1 MSTSEHRCNDGRHVV
16 RNLVKTIG
24 LVLLLLMV
32 FWASV
37 PAFAADMILYS
48 GRKEK
53 AIKPVVDAF
62 TAQTGITVALKTGKT
77 SGLANTLILE
87 KNRPR
92 ADVFIATVGGV
103 MEILA
108 NKGILSSYR
117 SPAAERLPA
126 EFKSEAGYWTGI
138 SGRAR
143 IIIYNTELVAKAG
156 VPQSVFEL
164 VDPQWK
170 GKVAVAGTRE
180 RTTLSWASWL
190 VHEKGKDSI
199 RKFFKQLAANDLT
212 ILSDNSEVWRGVGRG
227 EFAIGVTNSPNSHL
241 AVRAGLPVGEVYPDQ
256 DTIGTLVNLNAIAVV
271 EGGPHLKPAKQ
282 FVDFV
287 LSPAGQRLLVQH
299 AYEIPLVANVDSG
312 SVKHLSAMKTPSVT
326 VRSLA
331 AAADSTMDLLR
342 TIDPRW

>member
-1 MSTSEHRCNDGRHVV
+1 MTTVIVAGVMLFLATV
-16 RNLVKTIG
+16 P
-24 LVLLLLMV
+24 V
-32 FWASV
+32 FG
-37 PAFAADMILYS
+37 ADMILYS

-53 AIKPVVDAF
+53 AIKPVADAF
-62 TAQTGITVALKTGKT
+62 TAKTGITIALKTGKT
-77 SGLANTLILE
+77 SGLANTLLLE
-87 KNRPR
+87 KRRPR

-108 NKGILSSYR
+108 EKGVLSSY
-117 SPAAERLPA
+117 SSLATERLPA
-126 EFKSEAGYWTGI
+126 EFKSASGHWAGI

-143 IIIYNTELVAKAG
+143 IIIYNTELVATDD

-164 VDPQWK
+164 VDPKWQ

-190 VHEKGKDSI
+190 VHERGKDSI
-199 RKFFKQLAANDLT
+199 QKYFQQLGLNGLT

-227 EFAIGVTNSPNSHL
+227 EFVIGLTNSPNSHL
-241 AVRAGLPVGEVYPDQ
+241 AVKAGLPVGEVYPDQ

-271 EGGPHLKPAKQ
+271 QGAPHPEKAKR

-287 LSPAGQRLLVQH
+287 LSPNGQRLLVEN
-299 AYEIPLVANVDSG
+299 AYEIPLLANIDSG
-312 SVKHLSAMKTPSVT
+312 SVKPLSAMKTPSIT

-342 TIDPRW
+342 NIDPRW

>member
-1 MSTSEHRCNDGRHVV
+1 MKRALGVTAS
-16 RNLVKTIG
+16 
-24 LVLLLLMV
+24 VLLVGMI
-32 FWASV
+32 FGAMA

-53 AIKPVVDAF
+53 AIKPVADAF
-62 TAQTGITVALKTGKT
+62 TAKTGITIALKTGKT

-87 KNRPR
+87 KRRSR

-108 NKGILSSYR
+108 KKGVLASYR
-117 SPAAERLPA
+117 SPAAERLPV
-126 EFKSEAGYWTGI
+126 EFKSESGYWTGI

-143 IIIYNTELVAKAG
+143 IIIYNTELVAKDD

-164 VDPQWK
+164 IDPKWK

-180 RTTLSWASWL
+180 RTTLSWVSWL

-199 RKFFKQLAANDLT
+199 QQYFQQLGANDLT

-227 EFAIGVTNSPNSHL
+227 EFAIGLTNSPNSHL

-256 DTIGTLVNLNAIAVV
+256 GTIGTLVNLNAIAVV
-271 EGGPHLKPAKQ
+271 QDSPHPELAKQ

-287 LSPAGQRLLVQH
+287 LSPEGQRLLVEN
-299 AYEIPLVANVDSG
+299 AYEIPLRTDVNSG
-312 SVKHLSAMKTPSVT
+312 SVKPLSAMKTPSIT

-342 TIDPRW
+342 NIDPRW

>member
-1 MSTSEHRCNDGRHVV
+1 MKRALGVTAS
-16 RNLVKTIG
+16 
-24 LVLLLLMV
+24 VLLVGMI
-32 FWASV
+32 FGAMA

-53 AIKPVVDAF
+53 AIKPVADAF
-62 TAQTGITVALKTGKT
+62 TAKTGITIALKTGKT

-87 KNRPR
+87 KRRSR

-108 NKGILSSYR
+108 KKGVLASYR
-117 SPAAERLPA
+117 SPAAERLPV
-126 EFKSEAGYWTGI
+126 EFKSESGYWTGI

-143 IIIYNTELVAKAG
+143 IIIYNTELVAKDD

-164 VDPQWK
+164 IDPKWK

-180 RTTLSWASWL
+180 RTTLSWVSWL

-199 RKFFKQLAANDLT
+199 QQYFQQLGANDLT

-227 EFAIGVTNSPNSHL
+227 EFAIGLTNSPNSHL

-271 EGGPHLKPAKQ
+271 HSSPHPELAKQ

-287 LSPAGQRLLVQH
+287 LSPAGQRLLVEN
-299 AYEIPLVANVDSG
+299 AYEIPLRTDVNSG
-312 SVKHLSAMKTPSVT
+312 SVKPLSAMKTPSIT

-342 TIDPRW
+342 NIDPRW

>member
-1 MSTSEHRCNDGRHVV
+1 MSTSGNRCNDGRHVV
-16 RNLVKTIG
+16 RSSVKTIG
-24 LVLLLLMV
+24 FMLLLLMV
-32 FWASV
+32 FWASA

-53 AIKPVVDAF
+53 AIKPVVNAF

-87 KNRPR
+87 QRRPR

-108 NKGILSSYR
+108 NKGVLSSYR

-126 EFKSEAGYWTGI
+126 EFKSESGYWTGI

-143 IIIYNTELVAKAG
+143 IIIYNTELVAQND
-156 VPQSVFEL
+156 VPKSVFEL
-164 VDPQWK
+164 VDPQWE

-199 RKFFKQLAANDLT
+199 QQYFQQLRSNGLT

-256 DTIGTLVNLNAIAVV
+256 NTIGTLVNLNTIAVV
-271 EGGPHLKPAKQ
+271 EGGPHLEPAKQ

-287 LSPAGQRLLVQH
+287 LSPIGQRLLVEK
-299 AYEIPLVANVDSG
+299 AYEIPLVPDVDSG
-312 SVKHLSAMKTPSVT
+312 SVKPLSAMKTPSVT

-342 TIDPRW
+342 AIDPRW